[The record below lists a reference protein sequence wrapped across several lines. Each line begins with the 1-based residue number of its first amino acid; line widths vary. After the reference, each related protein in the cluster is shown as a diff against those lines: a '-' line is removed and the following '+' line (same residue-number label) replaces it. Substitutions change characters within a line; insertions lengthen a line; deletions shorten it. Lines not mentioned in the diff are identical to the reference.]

1 MKLPEKAVSRSYQN
15 NADVVVRMQRHR
27 LVAVVRA
34 QSSDQAY
41 RIACAASNAGIYF
54 VEITLTVPDA
64 LGVIER
70 LALRNDLYVGAGTA
84 LSKKDGKQAIEAG
97 ARFVVAPSLE
107 LHLIPL
113 CYQDGAPRYPGDAT
127 PTDIL
132 TARRSAADLVK
143 IFPAAL
149 VGAP

>member
-1 MKLPEKAVSRSYQN
+1 MKLPEKAISGRYQN

-41 RIACAASNAGIYF
+41 RIACAASDAGIYF
-54 VEITLTVPDA
+54 VEITFTVPDA

-70 LALRNDLYVGAGTA
+70 LALRNDLYVGAGTV
-84 LSKKDGKQAIEAG
+84 LSKKDGKRAIEAG

-107 LHLIPL
+107 LDLIPL
-113 CYQDGAPRYPGDAT
+113 CHKAGVACFPGATT
-127 PTDIL
+127 PTEIL
-132 TARRSAADLVK
+132 TAHRR
-143 IFPAAL
+143 
-149 VGAP
+149 GC